1 MKRLTILVCLSC
13 FLILNSCEQ
22 KKEVP
27 QMNTQKTFI
36 DTVKE
41 RITAYSPVKVAV
53 DTSFLSAKE
62 KLLLAKLAEAGKIA
76 DEIFWQQSA
85 HDARSVRDS
94 LAKSTGKDNEILKQ
108 YVRINYGPYDVIY
121 GNERFIPG
129 EPKVRPLG
137 AGFYPID
144 MTKDEFEKAIAEN
157 PSVKSQFEDLYTV
170 IVRENG
176 KLKAI
181 PYSQYYSEIEAL
193 ASKLEEASK
202 YAEDKQLNA
211 YLISRAK
218 ALRTNDYFES
228 DMKWMDVKSSNIDIV
243 IGPIE
248 TYQDQLFGYKASF
261 EAVVMVKDW
270 KATKQFEMFKKHIPY
285 FEKNLPEDPKFI
297 RSNINEESQLNLV
310 NVAYY
315 GGDCQKGTKT
325 IAASLPNDPKVREAK
340 GGKNSMYLNMMKAK
354 FEKNLVPIANIILDK
369 DLIPFIDEDAFITS
383 TTLHEVSHTL
393 GRGYV
398 YGNDKLEVR
407 TALKERYSALEE
419 CKADILS
426 MYNHLHL
433 LNLKEFNDDMIKKA
447 RVTYLA
453 GLFRSIRFGTES
465 AHAKANLIQFNYL
478 REKGAIVVD
487 KDGKYKLDES
497 KFWDAVKELA
507 NLILTIQAT
516 GDYARAGEILSK
528 YAKMTPEL
536 EQAIKTLQNV
546 PRDID
551 SSYLFE

>member
-1 MKRLTILVCLSC
+1 MKRLIIAVFLLC
-13 FLILNSCEQ
+13 FLFLISCQQ
-22 KKEVP
+22 KNDGV
-27 QMNTQKTFI
+27 QMRNKQNYI

-41 RITAYSPVKVAV
+41 RIKAYAPVKVEV
-53 DTSFLSAKE
+53 DTTFLTKNE
-62 KLLLAKLAEAGKIA
+62 KILLVKLSEAGKIA

-85 HDARSVRDS
+85 HDARQVRDS
-94 LAKSTGKDNEILKQ
+94 LAKLTGGDNDLLKE

-121 GNERFIPG
+121 GNERFMPG
-129 EPKVRPLG
+129 EPKTRPLG
-137 AGFYPID
+137 GGFYPID
-144 MTKDEFEKAIAEN
+144 MTKEEFEKAITDN
-157 PSVKSQFEDLYTV
+157 PSIKTQFEDLYTV

-176 KLKAI
+176 KLKAL
-181 PYSQYYSEIEAL
+181 PYSKYYPEIEAL
-193 ASKLEEASK
+193 ASKLEEA
-202 YAEDKQLNA
+202 ANFADDKALKD

-218 ALRTNDYFES
+218 ALRTNDYYES
-228 DMKWMDVKSSNIDIV
+228 DMKWMDVKSSNIDVV

-248 TYQDQLFGYKASF
+248 TYQDQLFGYKAAF

-297 RSNINEESQLNLV
+297 RSKINFESQLNLV

-325 IAASLPNDPKVREAK
+325 IAASLPNDPRVREAK
-340 GGKNSMYLNMMKAK
+340 GGKNSMYLNMMRAK
-354 FEKNLVPIANIILDK
+354 FEKNLVPIANIILNEE
-369 DLIPFIDEDAFITS
+369 LLPYIDEDAFITF

-407 TALKERYSALEE
+407 TALKERYSAIEE

-433 LNLKEFNDDMIKKA
+433 LNLKEFDANMIRKA
-447 RVTYLA
+447 QATYLA
-453 GLFRSIRFGTES
+453 GLFRSIRFGSES

-478 REKGAIVVD
+478 REKGAIILESN
-487 KDGKYKLDES
+487 GKYKIDES
-497 KFWDAVKELA
+497 KFWEAVKGLA
-507 NLILTIQAT
+507 NLILTTEAT
-516 GDYARAGEILSK
+516 GDYAKAGEILSK
-528 YAKMTPEL
+528 YAVITPEINN
-536 EQAIKTLQNV
+536 AISKLQSV

-551 SSYLFE
+551 SSYLY

>member
-1 MKRLTILVCLSC
+1 
-13 FLILNSCEQ
+13 
-22 KKEVP
+22 
-27 QMNTQKTFI
+27 MNTQKTFI

-41 RITAYSPVKVAV
+41 RIKAYSPVKVAV

-157 PSVKSQFEDLYTV
+157 PSLKSQFEDLYTV

-261 EAVVMVKDW
+261 EAVIMVKDW
-270 KATKQFEMFKKHIPY
+270 KATKQFEMFKKHITY

-497 KFWDAVKELA
+497 KFWDAVKGLA

>member
-1 MKRLTILVCLSC
+1 MKRFIILIC
-13 FLILNSCEQ
+13 FSFILILNSCEQ
-22 KKEVP
+22 RGGEQVEK
-27 QMNTQKTFI
+27 QKTYI

-41 RITAYSPVKVAV
+41 RITAYAPVKVEV
-53 DTSFLSAKE
+53 DTTFLSDNE
-62 KLLLAKLAEAGKIA
+62 KILLEKLAEAGKIA

-85 HDARSVRDS
+85 HDAKQVRDS
-94 LAKSTGKDNEILKQ
+94 LANLKGDDNKLLQQ
-108 YVRINYGPYDVIY
+108 YVRINYGPYDVIHS
-121 GNERFIPG
+121 NERFIPG
-129 EPKVRPLG
+129 EPRIRPIG

-144 MTKDEFEKAIAEN
+144 MTKEEFEDAVKTN
-157 PSVKSQFEDLYTV
+157 PSLKQQFEDLYTV
-170 IVRENG
+170 IIRKDG
-176 KLKAI
+176 KLQAI
-181 PYSQYYSEIEAL
+181 PYSKYYPEIEAL
-193 ASKLEEASK
+193 ASKLEEAAN
-202 YAEDKQLNA
+202 YADDIPLKE

-218 ALRTNDYFES
+218 ALRTNDYYES

-248 TYQDQLFGYKASF
+248 TYQDQLFGYKAAF

-270 KATKQFEMFKKHIPY
+270 KATKQFEMFKKHIAY
-285 FEKNLPEDPKFI
+285 FEQNLPTDPKFI
-297 RSNINEESQLNLV
+297 RKNVNFESQLNLV

-325 IAASLPNDPKVREAK
+325 IAASLPNDPRVREAK
-340 GGKNSMYLNMMKAK
+340 GGKNSMYLNMMRAK

-369 DLIPFIDEDAFITS
+369 SLVPNIDEDAFITF

-407 TALKERYSALEE
+407 AALKERYSALEE

-433 LNLKEFNDDMIKKA
+433 LNLKEFNEDIIKKTQA
-447 RVTYLA
+447 TFLA

-478 REKGAIVVD
+478 REQGAIILTP
-487 KDGKYKLDES
+487 DGKYKLDEN
-497 KFWDAVKELA
+497 KFWDAVKGLA

-516 GDYARAGEILSK
+516 GDYAKAGEILNK
-528 YAKMTPEL
+528 YSVVSPEINA
-536 EQAIKTLQNV
+536 AIEKLKNV